1 MRRFA
6 IIILI
11 FIGVSCAL
19 GWGRAAGDHVGGSAD
34 EDVWSVMPVLRGD
47 IQALTQVGT
56 NIRSTE
62 LFKLSRKA
70 EKALAETLKN
80 QQVSSRPNAPPFP
93 SIGSIAKVNNK
104 YWATFIMA
112 DGTLLSRTIDD
123 SLPSGWVIKA
133 VDLRQVIAVFDDEES
148 RFPVAAYL
156 DKAFEPPEDLQDPI
170 SGGKN

>member
-11 FIGVSCAL
+11 FIGVSYAL
-19 GWGRAAGDHVGGSAD
+19 GWGHATGDHVGGNSD

-47 IQALTQVGT
+47 IQVLTQVGK

-62 LFKLSRKA
+62 LFILSRKA
-70 EKALAETLKN
+70 ERALAETLKS
-80 QQVSSRPNAPPFP
+80 QQVSARPNAPPFP
-93 SIGSIAKVNNK
+93 SIGSVSKVNNT

-112 DGTLLSRTIDD
+112 DGAVLSRTIDD
-123 SLPSGWVIKA
+123 SLPGGWVIKA

-156 DKAFEPPEDLQDPI
+156 DKAFEKPEDVQDPL